1 MQFTVFATRYLKQS
15 TQTSYFTATGLNF
28 NTAKPEDATQIILAT
43 QTALQQTLK
52 TSTNPAVINDANE
65 KLNAIS
71 EFQTAQTRLDAVDS
85 FFRVC
90 GITREELE
98 AYITYLNTTQKIFE
112 NAKAATINI
121 GRKNE
126 FRDVSLATNYSGK
139 NAKAASD
146 DLAKKDSDLRKRLR
160 NPMPS
165 EVKEGPELEPLA
177 ESSEPSRF
185 NLKQKLKKGPRTA

>member
-90 GITREELE
+90 GITNEELE
-98 AYITYLNTTQKIFE
+98 AYITYLNTTQKIFD
-112 NAKAATINI
+112 NAKERFGNDILKPEAYEKGGFWREMMDRHPSIAA
-121 GRKNE
+121 GS
-126 FRDVSLATNYSGK
+126 RDVDP
-139 NAKAASD
+139 KA
-146 DLAKKDSDLRKRLR
+146 R
-160 NPMPS
+160 
-165 EVKEGPELEPLA
+165 G
-177 ESSEPSRF
+177 
-185 NLKQKLKKGPRTA
+185 KGPAIVMAIPFGKSKRAEAGRWRMERGRLVKTA